1 MLGAK
6 VFKFRGSYSG
16 SGGMFGVSQADKMKA
31 VNQKARFE
39 TFVDLQR
46 ADSRLESIQL
56 LKKLRVLLIMLV
68 FISDT

>member
-1 MLGAK
+1 MQRFLNLEEVILGQ
-6 VFKFRGSYSG
+6 
-16 SGGMFGVSQADKMKA
+16 GGMFGVSQADKMKA

-46 ADSRLESIQL
+46 ADFRLESIQL